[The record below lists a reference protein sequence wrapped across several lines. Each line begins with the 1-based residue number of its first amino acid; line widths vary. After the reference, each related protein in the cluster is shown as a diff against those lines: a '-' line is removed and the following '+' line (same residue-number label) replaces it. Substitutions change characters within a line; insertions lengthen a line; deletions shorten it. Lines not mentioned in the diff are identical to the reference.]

1 MLTKYLNSLLR
12 YLAQNIDKQPSVCV
26 TASTGEVASNI
37 SGLTL
42 HSALNFQT
50 DKFQIFFKQK
60 STT

>member
-26 TASTGEVASNI
+26 TASTGKVASNI
-37 SGLTL
+37 SGLTI
-42 HSALNFQT
+42 HSALNFPT
-50 DKFQIFFKQK
+50 DKFQSFFKQK